1 MSIFNHNNYTKIS
14 RLNIGFGNA
23 KYVSSPFCH
32 AAHARSGRGG
42 FVFII
47 SAVIW
52 AGGVTTDKKDLNK
65 KKWENADTYELI
77 FPHRFTP
84 VVVVAARSCSRSQHF
99 NQVML
104 SCYCR

>member
-47 SAVIW
+47 SVVIW
-52 AGGVTTDKKDLNK
+52 AGGVTTDNKDLNK
-65 KKWENADTYELI
+65 TKKEKMPIRIN
-77 FPHRFTP
+77 
-84 VVVVAARSCSRSQHF
+84 
-99 NQVML
+99 
-104 SCYCR
+104 